1 YLTSSLEK
9 ELVRLR
15 KIIFQ
20 GKYAEAMDGIE
31 EVLATENI
39 SSETKVRA
47 LNLKSHI
54 EFNFGNFVYQP
65 DRIKTALALALEAYE
80 ESLKIDNPSL
90 LFTAIMFLLWSYY
103 KLSMFKEG
111 LELPK
116 KLDSIYERICSE
128 DPREAKRL
136 EPTYLI
142 IKAVKPA
149 IRSFLGEPVPE
160 NYIEESIKQTE
171 KALKL
176 AEEINEPF
184 AKAEAMNNLIVFY
197 IRTGRMDKHY
207 EHIIKLLDFYEE
219 FGNKYGKAYAFGGLG
234 YYHYSKGEYEQY
246 LDYMTKRLRIWEELE
261 NNTGIAF
268 HNFEM
273 GTYYESQRRYDKA
286 LECFNEALDYFTEKE
301 DSRRIS
307 FISQNI
313 GYVYRMKGEL
323 RKALEYTKKAYTI
336 CNETKFETW
345 WDILPRLAAIH
356 LLIGN
361 IDKALHFEEEC
372 LDLHENTG
380 YTLETALSLSRISM
394 IYWQK
399 GAQEQAILEA
409 QKSLKLLEETENYLW
424 IGNVLSDLIFFTA
437 ERSEIEAA
445 NDYLKQLEQIIDN
458 TKDRVLKQ
466 RFNFSEAII
475 LSHSG
480 KDRDRMKGTLLYEN
494 LLREELDY
502 AFHVQ
507 ILLSLSELLI
517 IDLRKTGDK
526 EILTKLQKYILEL
539 YSLATK
545 NNSYLLTVE
554 TLLLQ
559 SKLALVE
566 LDIKKAQQ
574 LLEQANK
581 IADDK
586 SLERLKTIIAQEKES
601 FHNEKEILQKFDK
614 EDPLDKKIEVIN
626 FEKRINSL
634 KKVSSTLK
642 QSGEHVMLKSM
653 L

>member
-1 YLTSSLEK
+1 MTSSLEK

-20 GKYAEAMDGIE
+20 GKYAEAMNGLD
-31 EVLATENI
+31 EVLETENI
-39 SSETKVRA
+39 SIENKVRA
-47 LNLKSHI
+47 LNLKCLI
-54 EFNFGNFVYQP
+54 EFDFGNFVYQP

-90 LFTAIMFLLWSYY
+90 LFTTIMFLTWCYY
-103 KLSMFKEG
+103 RLSMFKET
-111 LELPK
+111 EVNK

-136 EPTYLI
+136 EPTFLI
-142 IKAVKPA
+142 IKAVRPA

-176 AEEINEPF
+176 SEEINEPF
-184 AKAEAMNNLIVFY
+184 AKASAINNLIVFY
-197 IRTGRMDKHY
+197 FRTGRMDKHY
-207 EHIIKLLDFYEE
+207 EYIIKLLDFYEE
-219 FGNKYGKAYAFGGLG
+219 FGNKYGIAYSFGALG
-234 YYHYSKGEYEQY
+234 YYHYTNGEYEKF
-246 LDYMTKRLRIWEELE
+246 LDYSTRRLRIWEELE
-261 NNTGIAF
+261 NNTGIAL

-286 LECFNEALDYFTEKE
+286 LECFNEALDHFTEKE
-301 DSRRIS
+301 DSLRIS
-307 FISQNI
+307 IISQNI

-323 RKALEYTKKAYTI
+323 RKALEYTKKAHTI
-336 CNETKFETW
+336 CNETKFEGW

-437 ERSEIEAA
+437 ERSEIVAA

-517 IDLRKTGDK
+517 IYLGKT
-526 EILTKLQKYILEL
+526 
-539 YSLATK
+539 
-545 NNSYLLTVE
+545 
-554 TLLLQ
+554 
-559 SKLALVE
+559 
-566 LDIKKAQQ
+566 
-574 LLEQANK
+574 
-581 IADDK
+581 
-586 SLERLKTIIAQEKES
+586 
-601 FHNEKEILQKFDK
+601 
-614 EDPLDKKIEVIN
+614 
-626 FEKRINSL
+626 
-634 KKVSSTLK
+634 
-642 QSGEHVMLKSM
+642 
-653 L
+653 